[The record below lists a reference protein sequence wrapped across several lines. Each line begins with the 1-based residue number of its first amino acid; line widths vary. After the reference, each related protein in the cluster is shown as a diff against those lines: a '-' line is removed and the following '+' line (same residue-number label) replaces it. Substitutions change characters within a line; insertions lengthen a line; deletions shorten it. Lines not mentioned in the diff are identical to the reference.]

1 MPTTYYVVYRW
12 PDGRDEVRYER
23 PIWDSTLRHEVAL
36 LQRRQGA
43 ECPYRIEYVHPDHA
57 PATPAQ

>member
-23 PIWDSTLRHEVAL
+23 PIWDRDLIREVEAMRARL
-36 LQRRQGA
+36 GA
-43 ECPYRIEYVHPDHA
+43 DCPYRIEYERP
-57 PATPAQ
+57 